1 MPASFAAATFLD
13 KPVRV
18 TYMVHSRESAPHERS
33 FLRSCLPPSPQ
44 QSPQLRRVVSVE
56 LGGKMRPRLSLRL
69 RLRWFVIDLSVVAMT
84 DSGGRKLRLYFW
96 FGLGAIAL
104 IIAMRVDISIVSPSS
119 PYPFG
124 RSIIVLEIC

>member
-56 LGGKMRPRLSLRL
+56 LGGKMRPRPSLRL
-69 RLRWFVIDLSVVAMT
+69 SLRWFVIDLSVVAMT

-96 FGLGAIAL
+96 FGAIAL
-104 IIAMRVDISIVSPSS
+104 TIAMRVDSSIVSPSS
-119 PYPFG
+119 PFG